1 MNTILTAD
9 IGGTNSR
16 FACFRADEKDKLQL
30 VEVTWLKTG
39 ESLSFNNLIE
49 NLRASGFS
57 LKPEDSHVA
66 VFAVAGPIED
76 GVRCS
81 PPFISWDIDISYAER
96 DFGFKNSFL
105 INDFVAQAYACR
117 SEIGEKAEQV
127 KKGEITGDAP
137 AAVIGAGTA
146 LGKAVTLP
154 DGRGGYLAIPS
165 EGGHASFPFETP
177 QECTFRDF
185 LIQELGDTYITWNKV
200 VSGTGLCYIHQ
211 FLTGEK
217 LKPEEVIQKILPESD
232 TLVWASRFYGRA
244 CRNYALETLSL
255 GGVYISG
262 GVAARTPELVRHES
276 FTEEFVRSD
285 TLADLLAEIPVFL
298 IREQNAGL
306 WGGAVFGLQ
315 KLKEKNR

>member
-16 FACFRADEKDKLQL
+16 FACFRAVERGKLQL

-39 ESLSFNNLIE
+39 ESLSFSHLIE

-57 LKPEDSHVA
+57 LRPEDSHVA
-66 VFAVAGPIED
+66 VFAVAGPIEN
-76 GVRCS
+76 GVKSS

-96 DFGFKNSFL
+96 DFGLKKSFL

-127 KKGEITGDAP
+127 KEGKIRGDAP

-154 DGRGGYLAIPS
+154 DGRGGYLAVPS

-177 QECTFRDF
+177 QESTFRDF
-185 LIQELGDTYITWNKV
+185 LVEELGDTYITWNKV
-200 VSGTGLCYIHQ
+200 VSGKGLCYIHQ

-217 LKPEEVIQKILPESD
+217 LEPEEVIKKILPESD
-232 TLVWASRFYGRA
+232 TLVWAS
-244 CRNYALETLSL
+244 
-255 GGVYISG
+255 
-262 GVAARTPELVRHES
+262 
-276 FTEEFVRSD
+276 
-285 TLADLLAEIPVFL
+285 
-298 IREQNAGL
+298 
-306 WGGAVFGLQ
+306 
-315 KLKEKNR
+315 